1 MLSQEEL
8 ASGAVRSFLVFAISY
23 AITRSPFIGMY
34 MDLWNLLRLT
44 ITWAILILIPMP
56 WFWKNDKFVQFCVAG
71 FTLFLWI
78 FVITNSIPFN
88 LGMMIA
94 CFIITYGSMIFV
106 GILNYHVPPEVM
118 HITQMTIAACELVA
132 PKGMHTTFIRI
143 YLYFCL
149 PSARFG
155 DRFFYHYILLGHAYA
170 CMMMYSE
177 VRESKINLLKL

>member
-56 WFWKNDKFVQFCVAG
+56 WFWKNDKFVQFCV
-71 FTLFLWI
+71 
-78 FVITNSIPFN
+78 
-88 LGMMIA
+88 A